1 MLSNA
6 FLKLFFVQKSHLFAF
21 LKKKILLKNRKLP
34 PYPKLSKSS
43 MTGYTDYFLQYHA
56 NKQNQNIPFSLIL
69 PPTLLAVTH
78 KDLAVDKICMWGQK
92 CQKPYQLQVQDCEKQ
107 RASQNS
113 YCGSAVMNPTSSH
126 EDMGSIPGLTQW
138 VNDPGLKCRL
148 VAAALI

>member
-1 MLSNA
+1 
-6 FLKLFFVQKSHLFAF
+6 
-21 LKKKILLKNRKLP
+21 
-34 PYPKLSKSS
+34 

-107 RASQNS
+107 RAS
-113 YCGSAVMNPTSSH
+113 
-126 EDMGSIPGLTQW
+126 
-138 VNDPGLKCRL
+138 
-148 VAAALI
+148 